1 MIKKR
6 FHFFFSSQNFGV
18 KTPNKGSTTNHC
30 IRRHQK
36 IVHHPAWHG
45 QYTHTNLAS
54 KLALDFHQ
62 TELADYMKVVLIV
75 IVHL

>member
-6 FHFFFSSQNFGV
+6 FHFFFLA
-18 KTPNKGSTTNHC
+18 KTLEWRRQTKGQQQIILSWG
-30 IRRHQK
+30 IKK

-45 QYTHTNLAS
+45 QYTRTNLAS
-54 KLALDFHQ
+54 KLALGFHQ